1 MKDVIYNFINEHMMI
16 HIVLIALCIAAT
28 IGAMFVDLVS
38 GIMKAKQRGEAR
50 TSTGY
55 KKTAIK
61 AKKYFTPFIELCF
74 IDLLCCVV
82 IPFPVFSMIWTGYC
96 IFCEFKSVREKSW
109 EKAELRKAEKT
120 MSVIIE
126 NKDDIAKIMAQILF
140 DEGQGA
146 ISRNNEKPASPAALT
161 ALVDNVLDPL
171 RTWWGKPI
179 TVNSGYRCP
188 ELNAAVRGSK
198 TSQHMKG
205 EAADIDTGDR
215 QQNKLLFEYIRRN
228 LPYDQLIDESNFAWV
243 HVSYRADGNNR
254 MQVLKL

>member
-1 MKDVIYNFINEHMMI
+1 MLCFCANIAIFFYEKTKRRIRNE
-16 HIVLIALCIAAT
+16 VFTIA
-28 IGAMFVDLVS
+28 
-38 GIMKAKQRGEAR
+38 
-50 TSTGY
+50 
-55 KKTAIK
+55 
-61 AKKYFTPFIELCF
+61 ELC
-74 IDLLCCVV
+74 
-82 IPFPVFSMIWTGYC
+82 
-96 IFCEFKSVREKSW
+96 KSTTADR
-109 EKAELRKAEKT
+109 LG
-120 MSVIIE
+120 I
-126 NKDDIAKIMAQILF
+126 
-140 DEGQGA
+140 
-146 ISRNNEKPASPAALT
+146 NNRCRQEHVTALT

-215 QQNKLLFEYIRRN
+215 QQNKLLFEYIRKN

-243 HVSYRADGNNR
+243 HVSYRADGDNR